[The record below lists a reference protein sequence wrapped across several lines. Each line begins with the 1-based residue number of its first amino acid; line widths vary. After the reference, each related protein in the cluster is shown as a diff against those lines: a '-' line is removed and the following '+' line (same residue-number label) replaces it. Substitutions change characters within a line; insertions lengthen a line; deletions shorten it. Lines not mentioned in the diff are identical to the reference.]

1 MKLLKNSDVFGERM
15 DEVNERI
22 KKKLDSEEWDKKKP
36 KFDYNFSVDT
46 LEGSSRRSNRPK
58 GGARPNRK
66 KKETGSWS
74 FQSREKKKNE
84 KREKK
89 AEPETPEPLV
99 DLFESDSGLRVVA
112 MFPEVEGKDELKLE
126 IGEEKLVLK
135 TNEYEEE
142 LELPFPV
149 EEEPEVRFK
158 NGIFDIQFTEKRE

>member
-36 KFDYNFSVDT
+36 KFDYNFSIDT

-66 KKETGSWS
+66 KDTGSWS
-74 FQSREKKKNE
+74 FQSKKKKKNE

-99 DLFESDSGLRVVA
+99 DLFESESGIRVVA
-112 MFPEVEGKDELKLE
+112 MFPEVEGKEELKLE
-126 IGEEKLVLK
+126 IGEEKLVLR

-149 EEEPEVRFK
+149 AEEPEVRFK